1 MDVVVS
7 GASGLIGSALSDELH
22 RAGHRVRACGGAA
35 SPTATTS
42 AGIRQAGL
50 IDAPAL
56 EGVDAVVHL
65 AGEGIA
71 EKKWSDEQ
79 KQRILDSRVRGT
91 SVLAGAIASR
101 ERKPRVFVS
110 GSAIGYYGSRGDEVL
125 TEDSAPG
132 DDFLAGVVQAWEAE
146 TQARGRRRDPHR
158 AHPFRDRARRARWR
172 VEAAPASV
180 QARARWPRR
189 IRQAVDVV
197 GHPCRRGRWRS
208 CTRSRTTASPVR

>member
-22 RAGHRVRACGGAA
+22 RAGHRVRRLRRGGITDGDDIGWDPA
-35 SPTATTS
+35 
-42 AGIRQAGL
+42 AGL

-110 GSAIGYYGSRGDEVL
+110 GSAIGYYGS
-125 TEDSAPG
+125 
-132 DDFLAGVVQAWEAE
+132 
-146 TQARGRRRDPHR
+146 
-158 AHPFRDRARRARWR
+158 
-172 VEAAPASV
+172 
-180 QARARWPRR
+180 
-189 IRQAVDVV
+189 
-197 GHPCRRGRWRS
+197 
-208 CTRSRTTASPVR
+208 TR